1 VSKEKILR
9 ERANYEQRALKHETV
24 RKPQYTYDGELGT
37 LSMEPAGI
45 PHGDIIPE
53 MLTGE
58 GDIEAPD
65 AGIGTNK
72 DDIFRVTA

>member
-1 VSKEKILR
+1 
-9 ERANYEQRALKHETV
+9 
-24 RKPQYTYDGELGT
+24 
-37 LSMEPAGI
+37 MEPAGI